1 MVSTP
6 NNTCVTL
13 DFEVEEHVNTVD
25 VPGMDGE
32 GVEEDGGDNVAEI
45 TDEFCQ
51 DESEHERTVLAAMSE
66 ERTTLGEE
74 RTTQGT
80 TRKRISEVFLDQHQQ
95 TNTSS
100 IDSIASIDSIDQ
112 HQQTFSIPLRL
123 VFISGKGVPKM
134 KDAKKLKQKTKKRR
148 W

>member
-13 DFEVEEHVNTVD
+13 DFEAEEHVNTVD

-32 GVEEDGGDNVAEI
+32 DVEEDGGDNVAEI

-51 DESEHERTVLAAMSE
+51 DESEHERTVLAAVSE
-66 ERTTLGEE
+66 ERTMSEE

-95 TNTSS
+95 TNTS
-100 IDSIASIDSIDQ
+100 SIDSIDQ

>member
-13 DFEVEEHVNTVD
+13 DFEEHVNAVD

-32 GVEEDGGDNVAEI
+32 DVEEDGGDNVAEI

-51 DESEHERTVLAAMSE
+51 DESEHERTVLAAVSE
-66 ERTTLGEE
+66 ERTTLSEE

-95 TNTSS
+95 TSTS
-100 IDSIASIDSIDQ
+100 SIDSIDQ

>member
-13 DFEVEEHVNTVD
+13 DFEEHVNAVD

-32 GVEEDGGDNVAEI
+32 DVEEDGGDNVAEI

-51 DESEHERTVLAAMSE
+51 DESDHERTVLAAVSE
-66 ERTTLGEE
+66 ERTNIGEE

-95 TNTSS
+95 TSTS
-100 IDSIASIDSIDQ
+100 SIDSIDQ